1 MWDPIIMICLTFQ
14 GLKKQEAWMD
24 NIRSIMDER
33 GSGLDSDVRRLLETI
48 IKFDNIP
55 RKRNKFIN
63 FVQVRLLARS
73 KTRCLVTSIP
83 RSFPRLMCLCF
94 HCSFTSL
101 YNKCIT
107 IGRWIVILAVTEVIN
122 IARLPSKWLELVY
135 LTCSNGPLHCYLRCG
150 TGKLNN

>member
-1 MWDPIIMICLTFQ
+1 MSWLSSPGIEPRSQLLLTSTLPLYQVSTPQSMMWDPIIMICLTFQ

-107 IGRWIVILAVTEVIN
+107 VGRWIVI
-122 IARLPSKWLELVY
+122 WL
-135 LTCSNGPLHCYLRCG
+135 
-150 TGKLNN
+150 